1 VATQTYEPSSADEDA
16 GPPMTVIISADVGE
30 RLRAI
35 RGLDPAGVV
44 IMAPTREIAVRLLAA
59 EARTGHPAEGLTEQ
73 DVDHKVIAL
82 GDLVI
87 DRDRAAV
94 AWNGDPLE
102 LTHLEIEVL
111 ACLGETP
118 GRVWSYERLHRAAW
132 QTDYVGDRDSLHS
145 LIKRLRRKLRSA
157 NVAVD
162 LQAVRGIGFQLI
174 LLRAMTTFDLPV

>member
-1 VATQTYEPSSADEDA
+1 VATQTHEPSSTGEGA
-16 GPPMTVIISADVGE
+16 GPPMTVVISADVGE

-35 RGLDPAGVV
+35 QGLDPSGVV
-44 IMAPTREIAVRLLAA
+44 IMAPSREVAVRLLAA
-59 EARTGHPAEGLTEQ
+59 GAPTSHPPGGLSDQE
-73 DVDHKVIAL
+73 VDHEVIAL

-94 AWNGDPLE
+94 AWNGHPLE

-132 QTDYVGDRDSLHS
+132 RTDYVGDRDSLHS

-157 NVAVD
+157 NVAID